1 MRLVVA
7 ESNDLDEPT
16 VRSLHALWQ
25 AAFDDF
31 SVEDADHAFGGVH
44 AMLLERRDVVA
55 HASVVPR
62 DLVVGDRSFAAG
74 YVEAVATVPDEQGG
88 GLGSRVMTEIAR
100 VLRERH
106 TLGALSTSAHG
117 FYGRL
122 GWERWRGPTY
132 VRASDGTLERTEEE
146 DDGIMVLRFGPSAD
160 LDRTLPICCD
170 DRPGDA
176 W

>member
-1 MRLVVA
+1 
-7 ESNDLDEPT
+7 
-16 VRSLHALWQ
+16 
-25 AAFDDF
+25 
-31 SVEDADHAFGGVH
+31 
-44 AMLLERRDVVA
+44 MLLERRDVVA

-62 DLVVGDRSFAAG
+62 DLVAGDRPFAAG
-74 YVEAVATVPDEQGG
+74 YVEAVATLPSEQGT
-88 GLGSRVMTEIAR
+88 GLGSRVMTELGR

-106 TLGALSTSAHG
+106 TLGALSTGAHA

-132 VRASDGTLERTEEE
+132 VRTSGGTLTRTEDE

-160 LDRTLPICCD
+160 LDLTLPICCD

>member
-1 MRLVVA
+1 LVVA
-7 ESNDLDEPT
+7 ESSELDEAT
-16 VRSLHALWQ
+16 VRSLHSLWH
-25 AAFDDF
+25 AAFPDF
-31 SVEDADHAFGGVH
+31 AVEDADHAFGGVH

-62 DLVVGDRSFAAG
+62 DLLVGDRSFAAG
-74 YVEAVATVPDEQGG
+74 YVEALATLPGRQGT
-88 GLGSRVMTEIAR
+88 GLGSRVMTELAQH
-100 VLRERH
+100 LRERH
-106 TLGALSTSAHG
+106 TLGALSTAAHV
-117 FYGRL
+117 FYRRL

-132 VRASDGTLERTEEE
+132 VRRSDGTLDRTEDE

-160 LDRTLPICCD
+160 LDLTLPICCD

>member
-7 ESNDLDEPT
+7 ESGDLDEPT

-74 YVEAVATVPDEQGG
+74 YVEAVATLPDEQGS
-88 GLGSRVMTEIAR
+88 GLGSRVMTELAR

-106 TLGALSTSAHG
+106 TLGALSTGAHA

-132 VRASDGTLERTEEE
+132 VRTGEGALERTEEE

-160 LDRTLPICCD
+160 LDLTLPICCD